1 MPVQEA
7 DAVAGLVRRCRD
19 GDADAAEE
27 LFTRYAGRLTRLA
40 ERRLGRQVTPREDG
54 EDVVQSVFRTFFR
67 RNAAGELRIEGS
79 SQLWRLLVTITLR
92 KVGQKRRR
100 HHAERR
106 DVGAEVSA
114 GGAAAFLELAARGPG
129 PDDVAALA
137 DELAA
142 LGRGM
147 PPQYHEVLR
156 LRLEGHG
163 ATVIAGRLGISRR
176 TVHRALEWV
185 KDRLGQRLA
194 GDES

>member
-7 DAVAGLVRRCRD
+7 DAVAGLVRRCRE
-19 GDADAAEE
+19 GDAAAAEE
-27 LFTRYAGRLTRLA
+27 LFSRYAGQLIRLA

-67 RNAAGELRIEGS
+67 RNAAGELRIESS
-79 SQLWRLLVTITLR
+79 SQVWRLLVTITLR

-100 HHAERR
+100 HHADRR
-106 DVGAEVSA
+106 DVGAEVPA
-114 GGAAAFLELAARGPG
+114 GSVPAFLDLAASGPG
-129 PDDVAALA
+129 PEDVVALA
-137 DELAA
+137 DELEA
-142 LGRGM
+142 LMRGM
-147 PPQYHEVLR
+147 LPQYHEVLR

-163 ATVIAGRLGISRR
+163 ATEIAARLGVSRR

-194 GDES
+194 VGGP